1 MSVLLILSTAKDTP
15 GPYSPPDPHMLISY
29 LDLPLRLR
37 SQSQMFP
44 WCCSQHSGHPHQTC
58 SPPAFL
64 HGRMIGMGLV
74 ITLVLREGWGQACS
88 VGDASVRAVKDWD
101 TAKRNGLE
109 YGPFR
114 GFAYAILIHHS
125 PFYSAQT
132 HFFRCCCL
140 KLTSWNPF
148 LWLRISYLL
157 ENK

>member
-1 MSVLLILSTAKDTP
+1 MISVFQRNILTKTRKQHTDSLHPPKLWPSWPYIISLTLFSVPVPGGTDFKSQKVLTSLHRCLSKRSTGNGWALMT
-15 GPYSPPDPHMLISY
+15 
-29 LDLPLRLR
+29 LRGGC
-37 SQSQMFP
+37 
-44 WCCSQHSGHPHQTC
+44 WG
-58 SPPAFL
+58 
-64 HGRMIGMGLV
+64 
-74 ITLVLREGWGQACS
+74 GQACS